1 MPATRRYISAK
12 KLYSLLLLLTAGL
25 LAAGFVYVKR
35 WYANPD
41 FGSAFGPKAEH
52 ARLQLERQQ
61 DNFETCAKL
70 CGVNGRFLQALV
82 FPEVMRY
89 NTLKDGIE
97 AESLR
102 TLYVQFGSR
111 YSNFSVGLFQMKPS
125 FAETVEQKTRQ
136 LLPESL
142 QEELQLDYTVT
153 EAEAIRRQRV
163 ERLLDKEWQ
172 LVYLTAFTA
181 ICNRLYAAMPFTAEL
196 ERLQWYATVYN
207 AGFDKPDDYIRKK
220 ISQENF
226 YLRQGMPG
234 KKFRYAAIVA
244 WYYTAI
250 ASQAGMAGK

>member
-1 MPATRRYISAK
+1 MRAIRTYISAK

-41 FGSAFGPKAEH
+41 FGSAFGPKAER
-52 ARLQLERQQ
+52 ARRQLERQQ
-61 DNFETCAKL
+61 ANFETCAKL

-111 YSNFSVGLFQMKPS
+111 YADFSVGLFQMKPT
-125 FAETVEQKTRQ
+125 FAETVEQKVRQ

-142 QEELQLDYTVT
+142 RQELQLDYAVT
-153 EAEAIRRQRV
+153 DAEEIRRQRV
-163 ERLLDKEWQ
+163 ERLLDEEWQ
-172 LVYLTAFTA
+172 LVYITAFTA
-181 ICNRLYAAMPFTAEL
+181 VCNRLYAAMPFTTQL

-207 AGFDKPDDYIRKK
+207 AGFDKPDEYIRKK

-226 YLRQGMPG
+226 YLQQGMPG

-244 WYYTAI
+244 WYFTTF
-250 ASQAGMAGK
+250 ASQEGPAG